1 MPHIAQTL
9 AYLDPGSGS
18 MILQIVLGGF
28 AAVGV
33 ALKMYWKKITSIF
46 RRDNGEPADPGIAQT
61 ASESGEPDPS
71 VESPGRQTV

>member
-18 MILQIVLGGF
+18 MILQIMLGGF

-33 ALKMYWKKITSIF
+33 ALKMYWKKIKSIF
-46 RRDNGEPADPGIAQT
+46 RRDAGEPADAGVAQT
-61 ASESGEPDPS
+61 ASDAGEPDPS
-71 VESPGRQTV
+71 VESSERQTA